1 MKTGKGEGNTKD
13 GNGSSHRRSSEETA
27 PDEKPFLPTDV
38 EMELRETFQ
47 KGISRLGENMRRV
60 RTYGDGV
67 AVEVKASCSLILI

>member
-47 KGISRLGENMRRV
+47 KGISRLGEICEESEDMEMVLPLR
-60 RTYGDGV
+60 
-67 AVEVKASCSLILI
+67 